1 MAHLGETIES
11 TLRRRSDAA
20 ALLCDGE
27 TLSFAALDER
37 VRAVAR
43 KLERAGIAPGDRVAV
58 GLENSV
64 DLVAAILG
72 TLRRGAVLVPLNP
85 LYTDD
90 ELLYVLND
98 SGARAAFLHAEHAS
112 AARMSD
118 RTPVLLAA
126 ADAATNPAD
135 GDAGTEIDASAPALI
150 VYTSGTTGR
159 PKGVVLS
166 HRALATN
173 FLTVAEAW
181 QWTQDDRLLL
191 TLPCFHLHGLGL
203 GILTSMMVG
212 STVVLRRRF
221 DVATVL
227 DDLQGSGATMF
238 FGVPTM
244 YNRIVTLPEESLADR
259 AFPCMR
265 LWVSGSAPLS
275 AATFERFRERFGAEI
290 VERYGMTECGF
301 ALSSTP
307 DGPRRAGSVGRVLA
321 GVECVLADS
330 DAADA
335 GSVVAVRQGEVGE
348 ILVRGP
354 NLFDGYWQ
362 RPEATQA
369 CMLDGYLRSGD
380 LAFVDDEAMFRIV
393 GRKSIDI
400 IKTRGF
406 KVGAGEI
413 EDCLLRHPAVAEAA
427 VVGVPDPD
435 QGQRLC
441 AAVTLRAEVD
451 TDEAELRAY
460 AREHLA
466 PHKVPTRIAIVTD
479 LPKTGP
485 GKYKKV
491 ELMRR
496 FEAGEYDPV
505 SAVAE

>member
-1 MAHLGETIES
+1 MSHLGETIES
-11 TLRRRSDAA
+11 TLRRRGDAA
-20 ALLCDGE
+20 ALVCEGE

-37 VRAVAR
+37 ARSVAR
-43 KLERAGIAPGDRVAV
+43 QLERAGVAPGDRVAV

-90 ELLYVLND
+90 ELLYVLHD
-98 SGARAAFLHAEHAS
+98 SGARAAFLHAEHAL
-112 AARMSD
+112 AAERSN
-118 RTPVLLAA
+118 TAPVLLEPS
-126 ADAATNPAD
+126 ADPVD
-135 GDAGTEIDASAPALI
+135 GDAVSAVDASAPALI

-173 FLTVAEAW
+173 FLTVAESG
-181 QWTQDDRLLL
+181 QWAQDDRLLL

-212 STVVLRRRF
+212 SSVVLRRRF

-227 DDLQGSGATMF
+227 DDLQGSEATMF

-244 YNRIVTLPEESLADR
+244 YNRIVALPDASFSDG
-259 AFPCMR
+259 AFPRMR

-301 ALSSTP
+301 VLSSTP
-307 DGPRRAGSVGRVLA
+307 LGPRRAGSVGRVLA

-335 GSVVAVRQGEVGE
+335 GSVVAVPRGVVGE

-380 LAFVDDEAMFRIV
+380 LAFVDEEAMFRIV

-441 AAVTLRAEVD
+441 AAVTLRPDVAAHEG
-451 TDEAELRAY
+451 ELRMY

-466 PHKVPTRIAIVTD
+466 PHKVPARIVIVDD

-491 ELMRR
+491 ELARR
-496 FEAGEYDPV
+496 FGAGEYDPA
-505 SAVAE
+505 SDVAD